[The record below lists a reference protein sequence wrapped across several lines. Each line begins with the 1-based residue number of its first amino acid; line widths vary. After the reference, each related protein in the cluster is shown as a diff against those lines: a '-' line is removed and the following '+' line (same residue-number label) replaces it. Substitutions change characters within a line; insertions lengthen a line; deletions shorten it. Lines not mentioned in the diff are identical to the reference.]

1 MRVENRVNLKAF
13 VSEYSPFSILN
24 STFSINHEV
33 YISFSKFKTMFKR
46 LPYLILEAFKG
57 LFRHRL
63 VIIPSLATTFLCSFL
78 LITSMNAL
86 SFAVSLSM
94 RSASLYR
101 IEAFFLNTPT
111 PEQADSISSAVASFE
126 SVSSLIYVSDEQAL
140 EEFKKSFPEDM
151 LYLVE
156 GNPLPAS
163 LRIQIRANEHN
174 LESIQRTS
182 ERLLTMPEISAV
194 QAPTQWIKRWE
205 DFKWHFFA
213 IPISVSAFMLII
225 LWLIMWNAIRLTLIS
240 RKELVN
246 NIKYSGGTPFFIQF
260 PFVLEGLLQGL
271 AGAGLA
277 ALLFR
282 LIEKPIIEEFPLLT
296 EFTQKSYLAS
306 IFVLLFVAIS
316 EAAVN
321 FFTVRKFLVRGI

>member
-1 MRVENRVNLKAF
+1 MA
-13 VSEYSPFSILN
+13 
-24 STFSINHEV
+24 
-33 YISFSKFKTMFKR
+33 
-46 LPYLILEAFKG
+46 EAFRG
-57 LFRHRL
+57 LLRHRL

-78 LITSMNAL
+78 LIASMNAL

-101 IEAFFLNTPT
+101 VEAFFLNTPS
-111 PEQADSISSAVASFE
+111 PAEADSLLQTVASFE
-126 SVSSLIYVSDEQAL
+126 NVSSLIYFSDEQAL
-140 EEFKKSFPEDM
+140 EEFKNSFPEDM

-163 LRIQIRANEHN
+163 LRIQIRANAQNIETIEKISN
-174 LESIQRTS
+174 
-182 ERLLTMPEISAV
+182 RLLSMPEISVV
-194 QAPTQWIKRWE
+194 QSPTEWIKRWE
-205 DFKWHFFA
+205 GFKWHFFA
-213 IPISVSAFMLII
+213 IPIAVSAFMLII

-277 ALLFR
+277 AILFSMSQNTI
-282 LIEKPIIEEFPLLT
+282 LEYFPILS
-296 EFTQKSYLAS
+296 EFTQKNWLAS

-321 FFTVRKFLVRGI
+321 FFTVRKFLMKGT

>member
-1 MRVENRVNLKAF
+1 
-13 VSEYSPFSILN
+13 
-24 STFSINHEV
+24 
-33 YISFSKFKTMFKR
+33 MFHR
-46 LPYLILEAFKG
+46 FPYLMAEAFRG
-57 LFRHRL
+57 LLRHRL

-78 LITSMNAL
+78 LIASMNAL

-101 IEAFFLNTPT
+101 VEAFFLNTPS
-111 PEQADSISSAVASFE
+111 PAEADSLLQTVASFE
-126 SVSSLIYVSDEQAL
+126 NVSSLIYFSDEQAL
-140 EEFKKSFPEDM
+140 EEFKNSFPEDM

-163 LRIQIRANEHN
+163 LRIQIRANAQNIETIEKISN
-174 LESIQRTS
+174 
-182 ERLLTMPEISAV
+182 RLLSMPEISVV
-194 QAPTQWIKRWE
+194 QSPTEWIKRWE
-205 DFKWHFFA
+205 GFKWHFFA
-213 IPISVSAFMLII
+213 IPIAVSAFMLII

-277 ALLFR
+277 AILFSMSQNTI
-282 LIEKPIIEEFPLLT
+282 LEYFPILS
-296 EFTQKSYLAS
+296 EFTQKNWLAS

-321 FFTVRKFLVRGI
+321 FFTVRKFLMKGT

>member
-1 MRVENRVNLKAF
+1 
-13 VSEYSPFSILN
+13 
-24 STFSINHEV
+24 
-33 YISFSKFKTMFKR
+33 MFHR
-46 LPYLILEAFKG
+46 FPYLMAEAFRG
-57 LFRHRL
+57 LLRHRL

-78 LITSMNAL
+78 LIASMNAL
-86 SFAVSLSM
+86 SFAVSLST

-101 IEAFFLNTPT
+101 VEAFFLNTPS
-111 PEQADSISSAVASFE
+111 PAEADSLLQTVASFE
-126 SVSSLIYVSDEQAL
+126 NVSSLIYFSDEQAL
-140 EEFKKSFPEDM
+140 EEFKNSFPEDM

-163 LRIQIRANEHN
+163 LRIQIRANAQNIETIEKISN
-174 LESIQRTS
+174 
-182 ERLLTMPEISAV
+182 RLLSMPEISVV
-194 QAPTQWIKRWE
+194 QSPTEWIKRWE
-205 DFKWHFFA
+205 GFKWHFFA
-213 IPISVSAFMLII
+213 IPIAVSAFMLII

-277 ALLFR
+277 AILFSMSQNTI
-282 LIEKPIIEEFPLLT
+282 LEYFPILS
-296 EFTQKSYLAS
+296 EFTQKNWLAS

-321 FFTVRKFLVRGI
+321 FFTVRKFLMKGT